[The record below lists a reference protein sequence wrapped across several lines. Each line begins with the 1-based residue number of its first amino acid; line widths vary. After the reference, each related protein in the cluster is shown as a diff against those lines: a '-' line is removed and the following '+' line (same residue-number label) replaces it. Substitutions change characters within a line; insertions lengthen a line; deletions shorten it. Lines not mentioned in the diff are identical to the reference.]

1 MTSPGPLVV
10 WITTA
15 VAILFLAACA
25 WYNHRAGYRR
35 DRKRISPLAEALVDL
50 EQLNESLQQ
59 PPEGDVTPDPG
70 LGAGAGLFGHRH
82 IPQSTH

>member
-1 MTSPGPLVV
+1 MTWPGPLVV

-15 VAILFLAACA
+15 IVILFLAACA

-35 DRKRISPLAEALVDL
+35 DRNRVSPLAEALVDL

-59 PPEGDVTPDPG
+59 PPEAD
-70 LGAGAGLFGHRH
+70 LGTGAGLFVHRH